1 MSGKQCAFLCLV
13 SRWVTAYRLSLPEVP
28 SAVLDASAPNVLAV
42 RFSSIGDVLLTTPL
56 LRAIRRRHPTARLT
70 VLTKLAYAPLLSHNP
85 YVNRVIGVP
94 SDRRV
99 VGMGAELRA
108 DRYTHLLDL
117 HDSIRSRTL
126 RALVP
131 GRWRTYPKH
140 RLARAVLIRTKRNWY
155 RDARPVAERYFDAAR
170 DLDVVP
176 DGAPPDLFLSSE
188 AVREASDWLDRNGF
202 ARGERPLIALAPGAA
217 HATKRWPLEH
227 WHALVSRMVR
237 NGFDLVL
244 VGGSEDSPVAKA
256 LAANAGGR
264 VVNAAGQF
272 GLQGTGALL
281 QRARVLVSG
290 DTGVMHM
297 ATAVET
303 PVVALFGPTVKP
315 FGYFPYTSLAQ
326 VVELALPCRPCSSKG
341 SARCPLGHHRC
352 LGDMAPDVVLEAVRR
367 SVG

>member
-1 MSGKQCAFLCLV
+1 MNTIRFIADLPL
-13 SRWVTAYRLSLPEVP
+13 TAYRLPKYLH
-28 SAVLDASAPNVLAV
+28 AVLEAPALNVLAV

-85 YVNRVIGVP
+85 YVNRVIGIP
-94 SDRRV
+94 SDRGV

-108 DRYTHLLDL
+108 GRYTHMLDL
-117 HDSIRSRTL
+117 HDSLRSRTL
-126 RALVP
+126 RLLVP

-140 RLARAVLIRTKRNWY
+140 RLARAALIHTKRNWY
-155 RDARPVAERYFDAAR
+155 RDARPVPERYFDAAR
-170 DLDVVP
+170 DLDVAP
-176 DGAPPDLFLSSE
+176 DGAPPDLFLSPE
-188 AVREASDWLDRNGF
+188 AVREASDWLERSGLG
-202 ARGERPLIALAPGAA
+202 RERPLIALAPGAA

-227 WHALVSRMVR
+227 WPALVSRMVGG
-237 NGFDLVL
+237 GFDLVL
-244 VGGSEDSPVAKA
+244 VGGSDDSAVATA

-264 VVNAAGQF
+264 VVNGAGQF

-281 QRARVLVSG
+281 QRSRVLVSG

-303 PVVALFGPTVKP
+303 PVVALFGPTVQP
-315 FGYFPYTSLAQ
+315 FGYFPYSPRAQ

-341 SARCPLGHHRC
+341 SSRCPLGHHRC
-352 LGDMAPDVVLEAVRR
+352 LGDMKPEVVLEAVRR
-367 SVG
+367 SMG